1 MDAVI
6 EPLLQKNPHRFV
18 LFPIQYPDVWDM
30 FKSHE
35 KTIWHSHE
43 VDLSKDRLDW
53 EKLNTSEQ
61 HFIKRVLGFF
71 AGSDGIVMENIS
83 TNFMSEIQIP
93 EARQFYAVQNF
104 MEAIHSETYAL
115 LIDTY
120 VEDRDEKIDI
130 LRSIQ
135 TVPCIRKKAEWAMK
149 WMNSDD
155 SDLAT
160 RLLAFSVVEG
170 IFFSGA
176 FCAIFWIKQR
186 GLMPGLTTS
195 NEFIMRDEGLHTE
208 FACLMYSKCTHRLTQ
223 DAAHALVREAVAIEE
238 EFINDALPC
247 ALIGMNAARMSEY
260 IQFVADRHLM
270 MLGYDKL
277 WNVALPFPWMDR
289 QSLSGKTNFF
299 EKKVAEY
306 TLAGVGQSASD
317 REISF
322 DAAF

>member
-1 MDAVI
+1 M
-6 EPLLQKNPHRFV
+6 
-18 LFPIQYPDVWDM
+18 
-30 FKSHE
+30 
-35 KTIWHSHE
+35 
-43 VDLSKDRLDW
+43 
-53 EKLNTSEQ
+53 
-61 HFIKRVLGFF
+61 
-71 AGSDGIVMENIS
+71 
-83 TNFMSEIQIP
+83 NFMSEIQIP

-149 WMNSDD
+149 WMNSND

-208 FACLMYSKCTHRLTQ
+208 FACLMYSKCERRLTQ
-223 DAAHALVREAVAIEE
+223 DAAHALVREAVSIEE

-289 QSLSGKTNFF
+289 QSLTGKTNFF

-306 TLAGVGQSASD
+306 TLAGVGQSASE

-322 DAAF
+322 DAEF